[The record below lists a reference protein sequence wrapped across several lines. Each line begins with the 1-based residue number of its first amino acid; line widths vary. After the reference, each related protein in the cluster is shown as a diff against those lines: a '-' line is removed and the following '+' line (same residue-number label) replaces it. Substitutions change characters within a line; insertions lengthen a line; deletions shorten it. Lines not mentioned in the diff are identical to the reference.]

1 MTYTEMASTTFE
13 ESTFFSNFLSEY
25 KNDDEDLTFNELFDD
40 YYYRMITIQN
50 SDYIR
55 EVFSCFFDDTETDDS
70 CLYTLLFYMSYDY
83 VTDHDMSEAD
93 TDISSD
99 IEEDF

>member
-1 MTYTEMASTTFE
+1 MASITFE

-25 KNDDEDLTFNELFDD
+25 NNDDEDLSFNELFKD
-40 YYYRMITIQN
+40 YYYRLIRNQN
-50 SDYIR
+50 IDYIN
-55 EVFSCFFDDTETDDS
+55 EVYSYFFGHSEMNES
-70 CLYTLLFYMSYDY
+70 ELYTLLYYMSYNY
-83 VTDHDMSEAD
+83 ITDHDMSEAD